1 MEQLSLCTLNVGK
14 AGVSKVDACFSCASD
29 FEVICLQEIQV
40 GRDGA
45 FRFVQDWRRRGYNIL
60 LGAADPDDRIR
71 VALLSRLPLRKVQ
84 LSEDIDA
91 SRYVAAVIGTVNPVV
106 ISCVYGHADN
116 LTEAR
121 KHACAVSKGLSCLGF
136 PWVAL
141 GDWNAETDELC
152 SLFAAGHARC
162 LDDGFDPLCSTCTG
176 SRRIDFGI
184 TGPGSRLFA
193 SELHHRPGVA
203 DHLLVGYTVPCD
215 HSVRGGCGPR
225 RAVVTE
231 EAASAATRFHERW
244 KPEDFASAVAEADVN
259 LAWQL
264 LSDAA
269 EFALCADVRGC
280 VPRSEEWS
288 PTQVVHGPRAARMPE
303 SVELR
308 RLRRLL
314 RRLHHLRAHPEDWQ
328 LRQNLVRGA
337 RDLIR
342 RTPVLHGMSV
352 HSALDYLETVDGLVQ
367 SMDADESAQRLRR
380 WRDTMAVDRCA
391 QRKWVKQQAQL
402 RKEFNRSDRSAFV
415 HGSKLH
421 SIHPAATLKQG
432 VEAWTQ
438 VWRQG
443 EIDEDS
449 FQDMLRNVPRPAAV
463 VACPRLTEDLLR
475 QSAKA
480 MLHKA
485 QGPDGWTT
493 EHLLRLPSLWWQSFA
508 CLWCRCLDLQ
518 CIPARWCDARVCL
531 LPKEGTEGTQEY
543 RPLGIASVAWRCG
556 MRAIV
561 RSLRSWMLQWLD
573 CTVLGGVPAGSVAD
587 AHIIMHS
594 EKAYDSAFVCQD
606 LSKFFDTVDR
616 RLLRRVMTWLK
627 APAGLIGCLESFYGQ
642 GRRMFTAQSLLAD
655 DWHQAERGLLQG
667 CPASPMI
674 AAMFLLTWS
683 RHVCTQ
689 RVRALSFVDD
699 RTFWAR
705 QVGGD
710 GTRLLPP
717 VSQVLSEAK
726 ARSDEFDR
734 VCGFNCRR
742 RKCHIAAP
750 PGVDVAEL
758 TAATGYATG
767 EVLSVLGI
775 SHNLRTGAI
784 ELFKLAVEEVERRAN
799 LVSMLPCRAALRVAI
814 LKELVG
820 PMFMWAAG
828 CAMAPDSVLQRLRKA
843 YVRSFV
849 AGRATDTPMAVCLEI
864 IGYDADPVAGSALR
878 CLGDAVRFHGS
889 SPRWSEDMDLS
900 FLTLRWPQLFPTAAN
915 LLARMGWW
923 ASPDGAWI
931 HRRDSYGALRS
942 FEVGVDNFAVVKDWV
957 ADHFRVQALTTCSRI
972 TRDRRRAHEPD
983 LAQGILLP
991 ALRRGARC
999 LFQGHRL
1006 HFKAATENLETQS
1019 ALVFGCTC
1027 WKYSPPGQ
1035 RLCRDDPRARCLC
1048 GDFLPSRPHLVWQC
1062 EGTSEC
1068 RRGVAQPTTRVE
1080 ERLLAR
1086 ELDECPGPPP
1096 VVSEAFEMAVEAI
1109 QSGLVEH
1116 ATLHVATDGSSAD
1129 AIAASACFVAET
1141 DSTAAWGVPGQDQ
1154 APFRAEADA
1163 ILLVLRAS
1171 LHVLQTFPAAR
1182 CKSLWIVSDCEAA
1195 ISVASTGHGACF
1207 LLAQRL
1213 HDALVA
1219 LRQLI
1224 QVKFCWVPSHG
1235 KASNKFAGNGIA
1247 TLWQLRLWNQKADE
1261 AAAAARRARALR
1273 SARAAWFVTV
1283 KEAKEWEI
1291 KAVGALVATAKM
1303 YHDYVTVL

>member
-1 MEQLSLCTLNVGK
+1 M
-14 AGVSKVDACFSCASD
+14 
-29 FEVICLQEIQV
+29 
-40 GRDGA
+40 
-45 FRFVQDWRRRGYNIL
+45 
-60 LGAADPDDRIR
+60 DR
-71 VALLSRLPLRKVQ
+71 
-84 LSEDIDA
+84 
-91 SRYVAAVIGTVNPVV
+91 
-106 ISCVYGHADN
+106 
-116 LTEAR
+116 
-121 KHACAVSKGLSCLGF
+121 
-136 PWVAL
+136 
-141 GDWNAETDELC
+141 
-152 SLFAAGHARC
+152 
-162 LDDGFDPLCSTCTG
+162 
-176 SRRIDFGI
+176 
-184 TGPGSRLFA
+184 
-193 SELHHRPGVA
+193 
-203 DHLLVGYTVPCD
+203 
-215 HSVRGGCGPR
+215 
-225 RAVVTE
+225 
-231 EAASAATRFHERW
+231 
-244 KPEDFASAVAEADVN
+244 
-259 LAWQL
+259 AWQL
-264 LSDAA
+264 LSDSA
-269 EFALCADVRGC
+269 EFALCVDARGC
-280 VPRSEEWS
+280 VPRSEAWS

-314 RRLHHLRAHPEDWQ
+314 RRLGHLRDHPEDWR
-328 LRQNLVRGA
+328 LRQSLVQGA

-342 RTPVLHGMSV
+342 RTPVLHGLTV
-352 HSALDYLETVDGLVQ
+352 HTALDYIETVEGLVHTIE
-367 SMDADESAQRLRR
+367 ADETTQRLRR
-380 WRDTMAVDRCA
+380 WRDTMAVDRSA
-391 QRKWVKQQAQL
+391 QRRWVKQQAQL
-402 RKEFNRSDRSAFV
+402 RKEFNRSDRSAFA

-421 SIHPAATLKQG
+421 SIHPAVTLQQG
-432 VEAWTQ
+432 VEDWTQ

-443 EIDEDS
+443 VIDEDS
-449 FQDMLRNVPRPAAV
+449 FQDMLRNVPRPATA
-463 VACPRLTEDLLR
+463 AECPRPTEDLLR
-475 QSAKA
+475 RSAKA

-485 QGPDGWTT
+485 QGPDDWTT

-508 CLWCRCLDLQ
+508 VLWCRCLDVQ
-518 CIPARWCDARVCL
+518 RIPARWCDARVCL
-531 LPKEGTEGTQEY
+531 LPKESTGGPQEF

-556 MRAIV
+556 MRVIV
-561 RSLRSWMLQWLD
+561 RSLRGWMLQWLD
-573 CTVLGGVPAGSVAD
+573 CAVLGGVPGGSVAD

-606 LSKFFDTVDR
+606 LTKFFDTVDR
-616 RLLRRVMTWLK
+616 RLLRKVMTWLK

-642 GRRMFTAQSLLAD
+642 GRRMFSTQSLLAD
-655 DWHQAERGLLQG
+655 DWHYAERGLLQG
-667 CPASPMI
+667 CPASPML

-683 RHVCTQ
+683 KHVCTQ
-689 RVRALSFVDD
+689 GVKALSFVDD

-705 QVGGD
+705 QVGVD
-710 GTRLLPP
+710 GALLSPP
-717 VSQVLSEAK
+717 VPQVLAEAK

-734 VCGFNCRR
+734 ACGFNCRR
-742 RKCHIAAP
+742 CKCHIAAP
-750 PGVDVAEL
+750 PGVDVTAL

-784 ELFKLAVEEVERRAN
+784 ELLKLAVEEVERRAN
-799 LVSMLPCRAALRVAI
+799 LVSMLPCRAVHRIAI

-843 YVRSFV
+843 YVCSFV
-849 AGRATDTPMAVCLEI
+849 ARRAKDTPMAVCLEI
-864 IGYDADPVAGSALR
+864 IGYDADPVAGSAVR

-889 SPRWSEDMDLS
+889 SPRWAEDMDLP
-900 FLTLRWPQLFPTAAN
+900 FLTLRWPQLLPTTAD
-915 LLARMGWW
+915 LLARLGWW
-923 ASPDGAWI
+923 ASLDGAWI

-942 FEVGVDNFAVVKDWV
+942 FEVGVDNFAVLKDWV
-957 ADHFRVQALTTCSRI
+957 ADHFRVQVLSNCSRI

-999 LFQGHRL
+999 LFQGHCL
-1006 HFKAATENLETQS
+1006 HFKAAAENLEIQS
-1019 ALVFGCTC
+1019 ALVSGCTC

-1035 RLCRDDPRARCLC
+1035 RLCREDPRARCMC

-1096 VVSEAFEMAVEAI
+1096 VISEAFESTVAAI

-1154 APFRAEADA
+1154 SPFRAEADA
-1163 ILLVLRAS
+1163 ILLVLQAS
-1171 LHVLQTFPAAR
+1171 LHVLRTSSAAR

-1195 ISVASTGHGACF
+1195 ISVASTGHGACY
-1207 LLAQRL
+1207 LLARRL
-1213 HDALVA
+1213 HAALVA

-1261 AAAAARRARALR
+1261 AAAAAQRARALG

-1291 KAVGALVATAKM
+1291 KAVGALIATAKT